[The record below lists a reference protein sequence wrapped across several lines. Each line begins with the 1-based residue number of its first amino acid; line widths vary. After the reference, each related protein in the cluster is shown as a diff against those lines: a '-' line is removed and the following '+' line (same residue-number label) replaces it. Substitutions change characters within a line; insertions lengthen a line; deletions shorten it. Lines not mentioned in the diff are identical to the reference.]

1 MLADGGGLDLVE
13 AAARHAP
20 QLLWLDLRA
29 NPLLTAEGTDEAVAA
44 AEHAHF
50 DLLL

>member
-29 NPLLTAEGTDEAVAA
+29 NPLLTAEGNDEAVTA